1 MHFCFKNELTP
12 QKEGKTFLMT
22 FPQHHVL
29 FQDGDCVRYVF
40 PENSGFSRSDAMGV
54 VCFSRSDAMGEK
66 PLRATVCF
74 SIEHACPRDAYVKTS
89 NDITSA

>member
-22 FPQHHVL
+22 FLQHHVL

-40 PENSGFSRSDAMGV
+40 PENSGFSRSDAT
-54 VCFSRSDAMGEK
+54 GEK
-66 PLRATVCF
+66 LLQATVCF
-74 SIEHACPRDAYVKTS
+74 SIEHACPCDAFVKTS